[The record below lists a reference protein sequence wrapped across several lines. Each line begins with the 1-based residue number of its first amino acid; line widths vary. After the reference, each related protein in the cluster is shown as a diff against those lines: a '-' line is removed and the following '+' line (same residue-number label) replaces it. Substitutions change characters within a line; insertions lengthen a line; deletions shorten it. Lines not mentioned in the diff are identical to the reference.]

1 MRGWNDDE
9 RRARALAAS
18 KITTEAITV
27 ITSEGGTETETDDS
41 LLPRSAT

>member
-27 ITSEGGTETETDDS
+27 IKTEGESEMEKEET